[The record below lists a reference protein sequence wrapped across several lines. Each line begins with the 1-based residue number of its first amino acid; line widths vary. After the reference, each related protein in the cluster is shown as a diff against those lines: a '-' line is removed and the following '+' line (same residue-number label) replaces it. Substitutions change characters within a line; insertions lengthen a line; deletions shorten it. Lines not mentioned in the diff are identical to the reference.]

1 MRILRDYQ
9 KDLLDKI
16 NQNHHKK
23 ICVQLATGGGKT
35 VIFSELAES
44 YKDKAIIY
52 DNCLRE
58 SDQLQRE
65 NSKIKSAF
73 AGNIPPE
80 QQLILDRNN
89 ERINL
94 LVKRLESLF
103 S

>member
-1 MRILRDYQ
+1 MVEIANVTN
-9 KDLLDKI
+9 KMI
-16 NQNHHKK
+16 NEN
-23 ICVQLATGGGKT
+23 
-35 VIFSELAES
+35 
-44 YKDKAIIY
+44 KAIIY

-80 QQLILDRNN
+80 QQLILDKNN
-89 ERINL
+89 QRIDY
-94 LVKRLESLF
+94 LVKKLESLF

>member
-1 MRILRDYQ
+1 MITHANVVEIVNV
-9 KDLLDKI
+9 I
-16 NQNHHKK
+16 NKMTNENK
-23 ICVQLATGGGKT
+23 
-35 VIFSELAES
+35 AE
-44 YKDKAIIY
+44 IY

-80 QQLILDRNN
+80 QQLIIDKNN
-89 ERINL
+89 QRIDY
-94 LVKRLESLF
+94 LVKKLESLF

>member
-1 MRILRDYQ
+1 MITHANVVE
-9 KDLLDKI
+9 I
-16 NQNHHKK
+16 VNVIKK
-23 ICVQLATGGGKT
+23 MTNENK
-35 VIFSELAES
+35 AE
-44 YKDKAIIY
+44 IY

-65 NSKIKSAF
+65 NSKIKSEY

-89 ERINL
+89 ERISY
-94 LVKRLESLF
+94 LVKRLEGLF